1 MNAYMQQLKWMNVY
15 LYSLFNQTSPTLS
28 WPSCCFF
35 VPAGPYLT
43 PACVFSPHPHT
54 PVTPL
59 VSWDVQEQCRPE
71 LSSAERFI
79 PSSSRLWGNLPMTGC
94 GGQELLF
101 LDITFPTLTLRVPPP
116 PSSLG
121 TLLFHWPFG
130 GSAHD
135 CTLPFLEGVEFQGF
149 LVRIL
154 TKPYPAIPHI
164 PPCLYCSVDFRPSGI
179 RPWRSPWREGWGF
192 TVRTMGCHWTYAT
205 RRLSS
210 PVLLAFNFLPF
221 PKTCRLLPVRFI
233 KTGTQPQ

>member
-1 MNAYMQQLKWMNVY
+1 
-15 LYSLFNQTSPTLS
+15 
-28 WPSCCFF
+28 
-35 VPAGPYLT
+35 
-43 PACVFSPHPHT
+43 
-54 PVTPL
+54 
-59 VSWDVQEQCRPE
+59 
-71 LSSAERFI
+71 
-79 PSSSRLWGNLPMTGC
+79 MTGC

-164 PPCLYCSVDFRPSGI
+164 PPCLYCSVDFRLSGI

-192 TVRTMGCHWTYAT
+192 TVRTMGYHWTYAT

-210 PVLLAFNFLPF
+210 SFFIGISFSSISQNMQASPCAVHKNRHPASVIPFMSQSFLPSTKAYSIYCYSFQF
-221 PKTCRLLPVRFI
+221 PQTPIACHLNGLPDKR
-233 KTGTQPQ
+233 